1 MDDPRDRMS
10 WSNLLRGYAGIMQ
23 NLANEDCVLN
33 FHLFAIWLL
42 IQGGLKNQVQRFI
55 NFWATSSLSI
65 ASAGVFQS
73 SVCLG
78 RPFINLA

>member
-1 MDDPRDRMS
+1 MT
-10 WSNLLRGYAGIMQ
+10 
-23 NLANEDCVLN
+23 
-33 FHLFAIWLL
+33 LL
-42 IQGGLKNQVQRFI
+42 IEICHIRRKCLREVQGKLISVNALKFDAEGGLKNQVQRFI

-78 RPFINLA
+78 RPFINLAM